1 LAKSHE
7 RREVR
12 EMNIIHVEIA
22 EYQKK
27 LDAAKKELR
36 EAVGNLD
43 MADEIILGLR
53 EQVRILSDKLHA
65 LDAQILKR

>member
-1 LAKSHE
+1 
-7 RREVR
+7 
-12 EMNIIHVEIA
+12 MNIIHVEIA

>member
-1 LAKSHE
+1 M
-7 RREVR
+7 R